1 VSFANT
7 VAFLYHYLI
16 WLRIIVPVRNERAA
30 MPDVLFEALCATL
43 DHFDAGFVAVFP
55 DGKILHANRM
65 AHEMMA
71 EGWPIQANNGSLQAC
86 SKKAT
91 TLLLKSLRQVTQ
103 TTERS
108 PSDDISLD
116 ICLADAASPKGV
128 AIATMKPLLN
138 TRLESSP
145 VAIFVTSI
153 KSRGDCALAAIAE
166 CFGLTPAETRTLHH
180 FVEGGTVANAG
191 QALAVSENTVK
202 THLQNI
208 FAKTRSSRQ
217 AQLIKLINDLRP
229 PLRQM
234 TNASDSGDNGSTRFS
249 GRFCPNHNTT
259 VTL

>member
-1 VSFANT
+1 M
-7 VAFLYHYLI
+7 
-16 WLRIIVPVRNERAA
+16 R
-30 MPDVLFEALCATL
+30 DVVFEALCATL

-71 EGWPIQANNGSLQAC
+71 EGWPIQSNNGSLQAC

-103 TTERS
+103 TTGRS
-108 PSDDISLD
+108 PDEISLD
-116 ICLADAASPKGV
+116 ICLADASSPKGV
-128 AIATMKPLLN
+128 AIATMKPLISA
-138 TRLESSP
+138 RLDPSP
-145 VAIFVTSI
+145 VALFVTCI
-153 KSRGDCALAAIAE
+153 KNRGDCALAAIAE

-180 FVEGGTVANAG
+180 FVGGGTVADAG
-191 QALAVSENTVK
+191 HALAVSENTVK

-234 TNASDSGDNGSTRFS
+234 AKSSTGDNGSTRFS
-249 GRFCPNHNTT
+249 GCSCQNHNIT
-259 VTL
+259 VRL

>member
-7 VAFLYHYLI
+7 IAFLYPYLI
-16 WLRIIVPVRNERAA
+16 WLRIVVTVRSEGAA

-43 DHFDAGFVAVFP
+43 DHFDSGFVAVFP

-71 EGWPIQANNGSLQAC
+71 EGWPIQSNNGSLQAC

-103 TTERS
+103 TTELS
-108 PSDDISLD
+108 PSKDISLD

-128 AIATMKPLLN
+128 AIATMKPLVNAKLDP
-138 TRLESSP
+138 SP
-145 VAIFVTSI
+145 VALFVTSI
-153 KSRGDCALAAIAE
+153 NTRGDCALAAIAE

-180 FVEGGTVANAG
+180 FVEGGTVADAG
-191 QALAVSENTVK
+191 HALAVSENTVK

-234 TNASDSGDNGSTRFS
+234 ANSSTGDNGLTRFS
-249 GRFCPNHNTT
+249 GWSCQNHNIT
-259 VTL
+259 VRL

>member
-1 VSFANT
+1 
-7 VAFLYHYLI
+7 
-16 WLRIIVPVRNERAA
+16 

-43 DHFDAGFVAVFP
+43 DHFDSGFVVVFP

-71 EGWPIQANNGSLQAC
+71 EGWPIQSNNGSLQAC

-128 AIATMKPLLN
+128 AIATMKPLIN
-138 TRLESSP
+138 ARLDPSP
-145 VAIFVTSI
+145 VALFVTSI

-180 FVEGGTVANAG
+180 FVAG
-191 QALAVSENTVK
+191 WHGCRGWSCAGRLGKYCQDPSAEHLRQDEILAASAAHQ
-202 THLQNI
+202 THQRSQTAFEADGQRRTPPATMDRPGSRAGL
-208 FAKTRSSRQ
+208 AKTITSR
-217 AQLIKLINDLRP
+217 
-229 PLRQM
+229 
-234 TNASDSGDNGSTRFS
+234 
-249 GRFCPNHNTT
+249 
-259 VTL
+259 